1 VRALRVRAL
10 RVRAG
15 TDIGGRCLNCEC
27 GKCAL
32 PADRRACMARIST
45 LQKSINVNTMSIVW
59 YLPLVAYEVWGG
71 GMLASP
77 ALWEPQFW

>member
-1 VRALRVRAL
+1 
-10 RVRAG
+10 
-15 TDIGGRCLNCEC
+15 
-27 GKCAL
+27 
-32 PADRRACMARIST
+32 MARIST